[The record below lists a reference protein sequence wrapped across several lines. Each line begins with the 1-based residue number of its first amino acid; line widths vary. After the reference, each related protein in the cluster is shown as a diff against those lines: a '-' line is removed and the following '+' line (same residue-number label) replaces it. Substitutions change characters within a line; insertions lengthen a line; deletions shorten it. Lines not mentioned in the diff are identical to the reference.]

1 MLKMTK
7 WMTVLVV
14 AGALAGAACDS
25 LGQAMGSHQDV
36 VARAAGHELTVD
48 EAAGLMA
55 ANPRLPAT
63 PEVTE
68 IIANLWVDYILLAT
82 AAREDSTL
90 SNLDLDVLLQPQFE
104 QRLLIDLRGQVI
116 DVDSTIA
123 DADLMQAFQEQ
134 QPGVEVRARHIL
146 LRIPGDP
153 TAAQRDS
160 VRNLAAQ
167 LRDRARGGADFG
179 ALAAEYSADP
189 GSAAQ
194 GGDLGF
200 FGRAADASAGTPTMV
215 APFEEAAFALEPGE
229 VSDIVETPFGLHII
243 KLEERRMPDFEEI
256 RDQFRQQVLMSR
268 MQAAESTFVAGITG
282 PLDIQLRDGA
292 ADVVRELARN
302 PERELSRRAAN
313 RALVSWQSGELTAG
327 EVLQVVRFFQRQ
339 QRDAL
344 ENADASL
351 IDNLLERLADNEIL
365 VQEARNRGMTV
376 SDAQRDSARADLLS
390 NLRQAVREAGLIDI
404 RPQEGESNAEAIERR
419 VTTLLGAVINQQQSP
434 LLLGAL
440 SYALRASHDDTEVME
455 RAFPAVVAKV
465 EDNRPAQP
473 QLSPMPGQNAQP
485 QLSPPAQ
492 APPSQTPPAN
502 QPQ

>member
-1 MLKMTK
+1 MPKMKK

-68 IIANLWVDYILLAT
+68 IISNLWVDYILLAT
-82 AAREDSTL
+82 AAQEDSTL
-90 SNLDLDVLLQPQFE
+90 SNLDLGVLLQPQFD
-104 QRLLIDLRGQVI
+104 QRLLIDLRGEVI
-116 DVDSTIA
+116 EVDSTVT

-167 LRDRARGGADFG
+167 LRDRARGGADFA
-179 ALAAEYSADP
+179 ALASEYSADP

-200 FGRAADASAGTPTMV
+200 FGRGDMV

-229 VSDIVETPFGLHII
+229 VSDVVESPFGLHVI
-243 KLEERRMPDFEEI
+243 KLEERRMPDFEEV
-256 RDQFRQQVLMSR
+256 RDQFRQQVLMTR
-268 MQAAESTFVAGITG
+268 MQAAESTFVSGITD
-282 PLDIQLRDGA
+282 PLDVQIQDGA
-292 ADVVRELARN
+292 SDVVRELARD
-302 PERELSRRAAN
+302 PERELGRRAAN
-313 RALVSWQSGELTAG
+313 RALVSWQGGELTAG

-376 SDAQRDSARADLLS
+376 SDAQRDSARTDLLT
-390 NLRQAVREAGLIDI
+390 NLRQAVREAGLLDI
-404 RPQEGESNAEAIERR
+404 RAQEGESSAEAIERR

-465 EDNRPAQP
+465 EENRPAQP
-473 QLSPMPGQNAQP
+473 QLSPMPGQNVQP

-492 APPSQTPPAN
+492 APSQAPPAE